1 MLVLELPS
9 EFSALAPASAQVR
22 SHLAE
27 SGAPDA
33 ASFLAELVI
42 EELVTNT
49 IKYGYDTPG
58 PHRIQVSVV
67 FSAAK
72 LTITVRDDGHP
83 FDPLAQPAPDT
94 TLEAEERGIGGLG
107 IHLVRQMSDEVRYER
122 RGESNV
128 VTVTKRFDA
137 DPSASRQ

>member
-1 MLVLELPS
+1 MLVLEIPG
-9 EFSALAPASAQVR
+9 EFSALGPASAQVR
-22 SHLAE
+22 GHLAE
-27 SGAPDA
+27 AGAPDA

-58 PHRIQVSVV
+58 PHRILICVA
-67 FSAAK
+67 FSAGM
-72 LTITVRDDGHP
+72 LTVEVRDDGHP

-94 TLEAEERGIGGLG
+94 TLEAAERGIGGLG

-128 VTVTKRFDA
+128 VTVTKRFEF
-137 DPSASRQ
+137 